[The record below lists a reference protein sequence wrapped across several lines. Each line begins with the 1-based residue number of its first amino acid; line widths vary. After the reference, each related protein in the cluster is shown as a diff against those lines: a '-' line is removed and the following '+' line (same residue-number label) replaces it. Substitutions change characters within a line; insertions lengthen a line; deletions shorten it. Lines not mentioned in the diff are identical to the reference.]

1 MLSSDKVKRT
11 TEKLKPNP
19 RNALGKEEITG
30 KLDELL
36 ELKFTK
42 NSFEEAN
49 NQMRKIHLNAKE
61 LQNQRSHT
69 KEINKHTTSRKQT
82 SVSSSTSRTVPLARY
97 EEKC

>member
-19 RNALGKEEITG
+19 RNALGKKEITA

-49 NQMRKIHLNAKE
+49 DQVREIHLSAKE
-61 LQNQRSHT
+61 PQNQRSHT

-82 SVSSSTSRTVPLARY
+82 SVSSTASRTVPLARY

>member
-1 MLSSDKVKRT
+1 MFSSDKVKRT

-30 KLDELL
+30 KLGELL

-49 NQMRKIHLNAKE
+49 NQVRKTHLGAKE
-61 LQNQRSHT
+61 LQN
-69 KEINKHTTSRKQT
+69 
-82 SVSSSTSRTVPLARY
+82 
-97 EEKC
+97 

>member
-1 MLSSDKVKRT
+1 LLSIDKVKRT

-19 RNALGKEEITG
+19 RNALGTEEITG

-42 NSFEEAN
+42 NYVEEAN
-49 NQMRKIHLNAKE
+49 NKVRKTHLSAKG
-61 LQNQRSHT
+61 LQNQRSHA

>member
-42 NSFEEAN
+42 NYVEEAN
-49 NQMRKIHLNAKE
+49 NQVRKTHLSAKE

-69 KEINKHTTSRKQT
+69 KEINKHTTSRKKT
-82 SVSSSTSRTVPLARY
+82 SV
-97 EEKC
+97 

>member
-19 RNALGKEEITG
+19 RNALGKKEITA

-49 NQMRKIHLNAKE
+49 DQVREIHLSAKE
-61 LQNQRSHT
+61 PQNQRSHT

-82 SVSSSTSRTVPLARY
+82 SASSSTSRTVPLARY
-97 EEKC
+97 MEKC